1 MQIHG
6 KLSEIILSKL
16 KNVPKIV
23 MKLSS
28 LPKEKLDNFKMVIV
42 ELAKSYIGET
52 TDSLGNGIK
61 EAANNLKKKLSN

>member
-1 MQIHG
+1 
-6 KLSEIILSKL
+6 
-16 KNVPKIV
+16 